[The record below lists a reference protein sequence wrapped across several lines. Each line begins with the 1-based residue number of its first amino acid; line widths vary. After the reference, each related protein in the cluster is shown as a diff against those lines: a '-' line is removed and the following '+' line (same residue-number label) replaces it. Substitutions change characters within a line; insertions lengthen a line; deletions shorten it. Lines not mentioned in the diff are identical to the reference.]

1 MSAGAPGELSR
12 AGASVSERAG
22 VGTHAGANASAGT
35 GAGPGP
41 GTRSTANASVG
52 TGNGSGTGSSAAPSA
67 GPSVAARTGANA
79 RVDAGEPVRVA
90 VVGAGAVGCYYG
102 GMLARAGVPVT
113 LIGRPVHVD
122 AIRRDGLRLTTAAF
136 DEHIR
141 LDASTDPA
149 AVAGAAL
156 VLVCVKSP
164 DTEATGRELAPHLA
178 PGACVLSLQNGVDN
192 APRLQAMIDRPVAPA
207 VVYVA
212 TEMGGPGHV
221 RHMGRG
227 ELVIPSDIGSATS
240 TELVEAVGVAAD
252 AAALDA
258 TRAPLPAGDAALSSA
273 DIVALFARAGV
284 PVELSGNVLGALW
297 GKLLL
302 NCGYN
307 AISAITDLPYGRM
320 VTLPGIARTVH
331 DAVAECLAV
340 AAAMEVTIPGDVW
353 AAVDRIAT
361 SMPGQVSSTCQD
373 LRRGKPTEID
383 HLNGYIVRQGDR
395 LGVPVPLNRA
405 LQALVKAMEAKA
417 AA

>member
-1 MSAGAPGELSR
+1 MTGAVRGE
-12 AGASVSERAG
+12 GP
-22 VGTHAGANASAGT
+22 HAGARADARAAAGK
-35 GAGPGP
+35 PP
-41 GTRSTANASVG
+41 
-52 TGNGSGTGSSAAPSA
+52 
-67 GPSVAARTGANA
+67 
-79 RVDAGEPVRVA
+79 RVA
-90 VVGAGAVGCYYG
+90 IVGAGAVGCYYG

-113 LIGRPVHVD
+113 LIGRPQHVD
-122 AIRRDGLRLTTAAF
+122 AMRRDGLRITTTAF
-136 DEHIR
+136 DEHVTVE
-141 LDASTDPA
+141 ASTRA
-149 AVAGAAL
+149 ADVGGAAL

-164 DTEATGRELAPHLA
+164 DTESTGRELAPHLA

-192 APRLQAMIDRPVAPA
+192 AARLQAVLGRPVAPA

-227 ELVIPSDIGSATS
+227 ELVIPTDIGGATS
-240 TELVEAVGVAAD
+240 TEVADAIDAVAD
-252 AAALDA
+252 AAASLDA
-258 TRAPLPAGDAALSSA
+258 RLAFVPRTDAGLASA
-273 DIVALFARAGV
+273 DIVALFGRAGV
-284 PVELSGNVLGALW
+284 PVERSDNVLGALW

-307 AISAITDLPYGRM
+307 AISAITDLAYGRM
-320 VTLPGIARTVH
+320 VTLPGIARSVH

-340 AAAMEVTIPGDVW
+340 AAAMDVTIPGDVW

-383 HLNGYIVRQGDR
+383 HLNGYVVRQGDR

-405 LQALVKAMEAKA
+405 LHALVKAMEARA